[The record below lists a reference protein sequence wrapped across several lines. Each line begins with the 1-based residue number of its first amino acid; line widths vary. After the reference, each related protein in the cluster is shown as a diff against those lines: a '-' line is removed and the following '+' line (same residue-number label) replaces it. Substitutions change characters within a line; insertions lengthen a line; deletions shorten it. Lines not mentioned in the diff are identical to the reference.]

1 MKVRSVKI
9 LTSWVSALDNKDL
22 FAWAALLTGLLGDQI
37 TANHLLSQSFGII
50 GGVDD
55 LDTALET
62 FYRLILQEVL
72 SC

>member
-1 MKVRSVKI
+1 MKVRSIKI
-9 LTSWVSALDNKDL
+9 LTSWVTAFDNKDL

-62 FYRLILQEVL
+62 FYRLIFEVL

>member
-1 MKVRSVKI
+1 MKVRSIKI
-9 LTSWVSALDNKDL
+9 LTSWVTALDNKDL

-37 TANHLLSQSFGII
+37 TANHLLGQNFGIV

-62 FYRLILQEVL
+62 FYRLIFEVL